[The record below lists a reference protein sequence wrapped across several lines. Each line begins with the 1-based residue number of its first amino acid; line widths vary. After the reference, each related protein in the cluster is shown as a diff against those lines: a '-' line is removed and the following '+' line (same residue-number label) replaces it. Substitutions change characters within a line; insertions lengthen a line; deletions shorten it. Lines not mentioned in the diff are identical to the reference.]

1 MVKIKTIEPYGL
13 KKPMKTQFKITGFY
27 YEVQGLK
34 FRKYLDIKTVNS
46 GCKIPDLMVVMMNP
60 GSSKPVDGI
69 ENNTK
74 ESIAMPDN
82 TQSQI
87 MKVMLNCNLQYARV
101 LNLSDLRE
109 ANSSIFYGK
118 IIELD
123 CKGISHSIFDKNR
136 QHDFDQLWVNNV
148 PVIFGWGVSVNLMP
162 LALKAM
168 IASNASNP
176 YGILKAST
184 NWAFYH
190 PLPPVHNKQIEWV
203 TAVSTRLLMDNETT

>member
-1 MVKIKTIEPYGL
+1 
-13 KKPMKTQFKITGFY
+13 MKTQFTITGFY
-27 YEVQGLK
+27 YEVQGIK
-34 FRKYLDIKTVNS
+34 FRKYLDIKTINS
-46 GCKIPDLMVVMMNP
+46 GHKNPDLMVIMMNP
-60 GSSKPVDGI
+60 GSSKPIDGI

-74 ESIAMPDN
+74 ESLAIPDN

-109 ANSSIFYGK
+109 ANSSIFYKK
-118 IIELD
+118 IIELER
-123 CKGISHSIFDKNR
+123 KGIPHSIFDKNR

-168 IASNASNP
+168 VACDSSNP

-190 PLPPVHNKQIEWV
+190 PLPPVHNKQLEWV
-203 TAVSTRLLMDNETT
+203 TALSKQLLLEKDNETA

>member
-1 MVKIKTIEPYGL
+1 
-13 KKPMKTQFKITGFY
+13 MKTQFTITGFY
-27 YEVQGLK
+27 YEVQGIK
-34 FRKYLDIKTVNS
+34 FRKYLDIKTINS
-46 GCKIPDLMVVMMNP
+46 GHKNPDLMVIMMNP
-60 GSSKPVDGI
+60 GSSKPIDGI

-74 ESIAMPDN
+74 ESLAIPDN

-109 ANSSIFYGK
+109 AKSGIFYDK
-118 IIELD
+118 TKELVN
-123 CKGISHSIFDKNR
+123 KGISHSIFDKNR
-136 QHDFDQLWVNNV
+136 QDDFNQLWVKNV
-148 PVIFGWGVSVNLMP
+148 PVIFGWGVSVYLKP

-168 IASNASNP
+168 EACNASNP